1 MQNFEPL
8 TFLNREEIDMDTRKV
23 LLADP
28 SPDFCRALAERLD
41 PSIHLEVCHDGL
53 TARELLTTFRPDL
66 LVIDLMLP
74 QLDGLAVLKTASIMV
89 PRPSCLVLLQFSSS
103 FIDTALQQSSV
114 DLVLMKPCNTLA
126 LSERICELLDMPDR
140 RASTLPQTISGILL
154 ELGIATNHG
163 GFRYIE
169 TGVTIF
175 QGSPNISM
183 TKELYPRIA
192 AICGGSAA
200 SVERSIRTSIHNA
213 WKTKDEYLWRTFFS
227 LGKDST
233 IPRPTNSQFI
243 ATLAEH
249 LRAKQAP

>member
-1 MQNFEPL
+1 
-8 TFLNREEIDMDTRKV
+8 MDKRKV

-28 SPDFCRALAERLD
+28 SPEFCRSLAERLD
-41 PSIHLEVCHDGL
+41 PSIQLEICHDGL
-53 TARELLTTFRPDL
+53 TAQELLTSTRPDL
-66 LVIDLMLP
+66 LVIDLTLP
-74 QLDGLAVLKTASIMV
+74 QLDGLAVLKTASVMM

-103 FIDTALQQSSV
+103 FIDTALQGSPV

-126 LSERICELLDMPDR
+126 LSERISDLLDMPDR
-140 RASTLPQTISGILL
+140 RSASLPQTITGILL
-154 ELGIATNHG
+154 ELGLATNRG
-163 GFRYIE
+163 GFRQIE

-175 QGSPNISM
+175 QQDPSISM
-183 TKELYPRIA
+183 TKELYPQIA

-200 SVERSIRTSIHNA
+200 SVERSIRTSIHKA
-213 WKTKDEYLWRTFFS
+213 WKTKDEHIWRIFFS